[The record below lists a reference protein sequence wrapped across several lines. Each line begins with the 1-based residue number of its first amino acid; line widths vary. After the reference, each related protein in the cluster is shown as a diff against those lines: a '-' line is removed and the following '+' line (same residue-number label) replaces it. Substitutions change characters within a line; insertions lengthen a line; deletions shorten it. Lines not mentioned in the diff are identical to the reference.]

1 MHRRWRSLCGTA
13 AKALAVLALTV
24 TSAALVARA
33 DEAKLDKLDADGVV
47 RLALS
52 RNHDLRAARAQVEAA
67 LGRLKQAGLWP
78 NPRVELSYDT
88 DRPFANEGEFSSSAG
103 LSQEFPISGRL
114 GLAQDVARVDVAR
127 ALAEVNEAERKLI
140 GDVTTAYYEIVAL
153 DQSLRLRDE
162 LTVSIGELA
171 SASRNRFRAGEVSE
185 LDVNAAALEL
195 LKLKQDRSVLAGER
209 AAALRTLAGLIGLSG
224 NEAFPLSAHSAA
236 RQPSAVP
243 NDLVERAL
251 NLRPDLRQLELAAN
265 RAEAEKALASAAV
278 WEDWNVS
285 LGVARDRLAIEGLPR
300 QPADDAL
307 TMTLTIPIPLLNRN
321 EGTQD
326 AAAADKVAVQE
337 QATALRQRIENEVI
351 GTREQL
357 LQLAL
362 AVDAYEKEAL
372 PLARRNTALARDAYR
387 KGQVSIGEVVQAE
400 RQEKDA
406 ATSYT
411 EALAKYFKG
420 LVALEA
426 ATVAH
431 ADLMTHPVETE
442 TKER

>member
-13 AKALAVLALTV
+13 AKALAVLVFAV
-24 TSAALVARA
+24 ASAAPPARTDDA
-33 DEAKLDKLDADGVV
+33 KLDADSVV

-52 RNHDLRAARAQVEAA
+52 SNHDLRAARAQVEAA
-67 LGRLKQAGLWP
+67 LGRLRQAGLWP

-88 DRPFANEGEFSSSAG
+88 DRPFANEGEFSQGAG

-114 GLAQDVARVDVAR
+114 GLAENVARVDVAR

-140 GDVTTAYYEIVAL
+140 GDVTSTFYDVVAIGK
-153 DQSLRLRDE
+153 SLQLRDE
-162 LTVSIGELA
+162 LIASVGELA
-171 SASRNRFRAGEVSE
+171 AVSRNRFRAGEVSE
-185 LDVNAAALEL
+185 LDVNAVALEL
-195 LKLKQDRSVLAGER
+195 LRLKQDRTLLAGEQ
-209 AAALRTLAGLIGLSG
+209 AAALRTLAGLIGLG
-224 NEAFPLSAHSAA
+224 GGEPL
-236 RQPSAVP
+236 
-243 NDLVERAL
+243 AL
-251 NLRPDLRQLELAAN
+251 NMQSPTRHTVAASADLIEQAVARRPDLRILDLAAN
-265 RAEAEKALASAAV
+265 RAEAEKVLATASA

-285 LGVARDRLAIEGLPR
+285 LGVTRDRLAAEGLPR

-321 EGTQD
+321 EGTRD
-326 AAAADKVAVQE
+326 AAAADKIVAKEQE
-337 QATALRQRIENEVI
+337 IALRQRIENEVA

-357 LQLAL
+357 EQLAV

-387 KGQVSIGEVVQAE
+387 KGQVSIGDVVQAE

-406 ATSYT
+406 ATNYA

-420 LVALEA
+420 MVALDTA
-426 ATVAH
+426 AVAH
-431 ADLMTHPVETE
+431 ADLMTHPVESQE
-442 TKER
+442 TKEQ